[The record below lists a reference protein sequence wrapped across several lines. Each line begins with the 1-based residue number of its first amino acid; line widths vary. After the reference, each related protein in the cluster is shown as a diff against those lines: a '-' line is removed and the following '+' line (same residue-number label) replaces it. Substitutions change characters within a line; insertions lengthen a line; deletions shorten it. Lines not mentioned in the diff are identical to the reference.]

1 MTHAFQVY
9 NNAASSKTAV
19 CLCRFHYTMMAWLP
33 SYFADTLSLNL
44 TQAAQ
49 LSLLPPVAAIVAS
62 SIAGTAGDA
71 LISKGMPVL
80 RVRKLAQCTAFLG
93 PALCLA
99 GASLTDDSHL
109 KVGQYPCNSMP
120 VSEGLTLRVLA
131 ILANSGAVCCLPYLQ
146 VTASACLL
154 RAWLFDQPCW

>member
-1 MTHAFQVY
+1 
-9 NNAASSKTAV
+9 
-19 CLCRFHYTMMAWLP
+19 MAWLP

-49 LSLLPPVAAIVAS
+49 LSLLPPVAAIIAS

-71 LISKGMPVL
+71 LIFKGMPVVQ
-80 RVRKLAQCTAFLG
+80 VRKLAQCTAFLG

-109 KVGQYPCNSMP
+109 KVGEYFIFKGRLLLLFLPASH
-120 VSEGLTLRVLA
+120 GL
-131 ILANSGAVCCLPYLQ
+131 AVFC
-146 VTASACLL
+146 A
-154 RAWLFDQPCW
+154 

>member
-1 MTHAFQVY
+1 
-9 NNAASSKTAV
+9 
-19 CLCRFHYTMMAWLP
+19 MMAWLP
-33 SYFADTLSLNL
+33 SYFADTLSLSL

-49 LSLLPPVAAIVAS
+49 LSLLPPVAAIIAS

-109 KVGQYPCNSMP
+109 KVGQYPCNSMR
-120 VSEGLTLRVLA
+120 VSEDYA
-131 ILANSGAVCCLPYLQ
+131 ADVCYPCRR
-146 VTASACLL
+146 CLL
-154 RAWLFDQPCW
+154 SSLSAGHCLCLLA

>member
-1 MTHAFQVY
+1 
-9 NNAASSKTAV
+9 
-19 CLCRFHYTMMAWLP
+19 MMAWLP

-49 LSLLPPVAAIVAS
+49 LSLLPPVAAIIAS

-71 LISKGMPVL
+71 LISKGMPVVK
-80 RVRKLAQCTAFLG
+80 VRKLAQCTAFLG

-109 KVGQYPCNSMP
+109 KVGQFPVWPLAAPSLPSMQ
-120 VSEGLTLRVLA
+120 T
-131 ILANSGAVCCLPYLQ
+131 
-146 VTASACLL
+146 TASVCFGQG
-154 RAWLFDQPCW
+154 RPGCD

>member
-1 MTHAFQVY
+1 MSAVLLRFTFRSML
-9 NNAASSKTAV
+9 SSQQLAV
-19 CLCRFHYTMMAWLP
+19 QNSQTLVCALRFHYTMMAWLP
-33 SYFADTLSLNL
+33 SYFADTLSLSL

-71 LISKGMPVL
+71 LISKGMPVVQ
-80 RVRKLAQCTAFLG
+80 VRKLAQCTAFLG

-109 KVGQYPCNSMP
+109 KVGQSPFQAPAALELPFCKP
-120 VSEGLTLRVLA
+120 QPGCGFVHR
-131 ILANSGAVCCLPYLQ
+131 CLGQ
-146 VTASACLL
+146 
-154 RAWLFDQPCW
+154 

>member
-1 MTHAFQVY
+1 MYWLYTFSEPVY
-9 NNAASSKTAV
+9 APHKLNCCVTISCSLCTQLCEPCADRHV
-19 CLCRFHYTMMAWLP
+19 LCRFHYTMMAWLP

-49 LSLLPPVAAIVAS
+49 LSLLPPVAAIIAS

-71 LISKGMPVL
+71 LISKGMPVVQ
-80 RVRKLAQCTAFLG
+80 VRKLAQCTAFLG

-109 KVGQYPCNSMP
+109 KVGQLPAQLL
-120 VSEGLTLRVLA
+120 VA
-131 ILANSGAVCCLPYLQ
+131 CCCFL
-146 VTASACLL
+146 
-154 RAWLFDQPCW
+154 